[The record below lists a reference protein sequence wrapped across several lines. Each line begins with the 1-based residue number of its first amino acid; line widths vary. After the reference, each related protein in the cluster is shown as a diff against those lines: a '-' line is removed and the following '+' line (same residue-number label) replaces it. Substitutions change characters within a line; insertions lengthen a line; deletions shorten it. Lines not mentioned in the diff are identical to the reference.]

1 MPWDPGGVGSKRL
14 QVWFVDVGQGDA
26 ALIKS
31 PTGKVV
37 LVDAGPR
44 GGDKPILRLL
54 EREGLTQIDLALLTH
69 AHADHIGGFQGV
81 LDTIAIKTALDPGVP
96 HTTATYRNL
105 MGAFKEKAVAVKLAR
120 RGRKIGLGGGAML
133 HILAPEEPLLR
144 GTRSDLNS
152 NSIVALLSYGEVSIL
167 FTGDAGGDGGAMAP
181 TETSS
186 RSSALKV
193 AHHGRSTPRRVDG

>member
-1 MPWDPGGVGSKRL
+1 MSRVLAPGWPVRVLAALALLLCLGTQGQAESDSKRL

-120 RGRKIGLGGGAML
+120 RGRKIGLGGAQCSTSW
-133 HILAPEEPLLR
+133 HPRSRCFEEP
-144 GTRSDLNS
+144 G
-152 NSIVALLSYGEVSIL
+152 
-167 FTGDAGGDGGAMAP
+167 P
-181 TETSS
+181 T
-186 RSSALKV
+186 
-193 AHHGRSTPRRVDG
+193 